1 MRRLNP
7 PFFRSGKLLATAA
20 FLVMASPALLTART
34 DFTVTRDPI
43 RQSRASARDHY
54 KVVPLVSD
62 GIGRAPVTD
71 DRLVN
76 PWGLARCSVCAWLVA
91 DNGTDATTI
100 YSGDGTPS
108 PLVISF
114 PAEAALT
121 GIDFNA
127 TQSFTISDGTLSAPA
142 IVMFA
147 GEGGQIFAWHP
158 ALAPPPPS
166 PGALLVLDSSTSGS
180 IYKGLAIATTA
191 AGDRLYATDFHNG
204 KVDVFDGSFQPVNPP
219 AGSFLDPAI
228 PAGFAPF
235 GIQNLQGRIVVT
247 YAKQDADAEDDVAG
261 RGNGFV
267 SVFDPDGVLI
277 SHLASRGPLN
287 SPWGIALAPDGFGR
301 FGGDLLVG
309 NFGSG
314 TIAAY
319 KVSGDLSE
327 ASLEGVL
334 FGPHGRRIVIHGLW
348 ALGFG
353 NDGPAGP
360 SDALFFTAG
369 PGDEEHGLFGRI
381 EAR

>member
-1 MRRLNP
+1 
-7 PFFRSGKLLATAA
+7 
-20 FLVMASPALLTART
+20 
-34 DFTVTRDPI
+34 
-43 RQSRASARDHY
+43 
-54 KVVPLVSD
+54 VSD
-62 GIGRAPVTD
+62 GASRAPFLD
-71 DRLVN
+71 DNLVN
-76 PWGLARCSVCAWLVA
+76 PWGLARCSLGAWLVT
-91 DNGTDATTI
+91 DNGTDTTTI

-114 PAEAALT
+114 PAEAAPT
-121 GIDFNA
+121 GIDLNL
-127 TQSFTISDGTLSAPA
+127 TQSFVISDGRNTAPA
-142 IVMFA
+142 LVIFA
-147 GEGGQIFAWHP
+147 GEGGQIFACHP
-158 ALAPPPPS
+158 ALSAQPPLSIPF
-166 PGALLVLDSSTSGS
+166 LVHDGSASAS
-180 IYKGLAIATTA
+180 IYKGLAIAA
-191 AGDRLYATDFHNG
+191 SGAGDRIYATDFHNG
-204 KVDVFDGSFQPVNPP
+204 KVDVLDGSFQPVNPP
-219 AGSFLDPAI
+219 GGSFLDPAI

-267 SVFDPDGVLI
+267 SVFDTDGVLI

-327 ASLEGVL
+327 ASLDGVL
-334 FGPHGRRIVIHGLW
+334 FGPHGRRLIIHGLW

-369 PGDEEHGLFGRI
+369 PGDEAHGLFGRI